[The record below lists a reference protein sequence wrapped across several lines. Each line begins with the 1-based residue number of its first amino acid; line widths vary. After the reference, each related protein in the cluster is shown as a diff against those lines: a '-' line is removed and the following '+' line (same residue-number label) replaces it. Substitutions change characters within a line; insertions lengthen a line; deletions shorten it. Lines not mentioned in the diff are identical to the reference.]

1 MSNKN
6 NQLPNL
12 PDPETLSKE
21 LGSAKSI
28 DDFFGKEG
36 IFARMFGKTLETMLE
51 AEMDNHLGYSKHD
64 PKGYNSGNSR
74 NGTRSRKIRTSLG
87 DQEIEIPRDRNGDYK
102 PRLLK
107 NYSTSS
113 NEIEDKIVTLYSRG
127 MTVQDIQESLSEM
140 YGINVSDSLI
150 SQITG
155 KVMPLVEEWRVRPLD
170 SVYPIV
176 YLDATHVKL
185 RRERRVLAFP
195 VHICLALNT
204 EGKKEILGIWLGEE
218 KEGANFW
225 LSVITDLQQRGVK
238 DILIAAVDGLTGF
251 KDAIQSVYPNTV
263 VQRCVIHQIRNSL
276 KYVSWK
282 DKKAFMQD
290 LKGVYKALDKKE
302 AKVKLTVLAE
312 NWGKQYALSVR
323 SWENSFEDLTQYFEY
338 PEEIRRI
345 MYTTNI
351 IEGFNR
357 QIKKAIKTKS
367 VFPNEDSL
375 YKMLYLSSSV
385 ITKKWVMPIRNW
397 ANIYNQLAIKFEGR
411 LPMR

>member
-1 MSNKN
+1 MDNPKPK
-6 NQLPNL
+6 LPNL
-12 PDPETLSKE
+12 PDPELLSKE

-28 DDFFGKEG
+28 DDFFGKDG

-51 AEMDNHLGYSKHD
+51 AEMEQHLGYGKHD
-64 PKGYNSGNSR
+64 PKGYNTGNSR
-74 NGTRSRKIRTSLG
+74 NGTRSRKVRTSFG
-87 DQEIEIPRDRNGDYK
+87 EQDVEIPRDRNGDYE

-113 NEIEDKIVTLYSRG
+113 NEIEDKIVSLYSRG

-150 SQITG
+150 SQITN
-155 KVMPLVEEWRVRPLD
+155 KVMPLVEEWRTRPLE

-176 YLDATHVKL
+176 YLDAIHIKL
-185 RRERRVLAFP
+185 RREGRVLASP

-204 EGKKEILGIWLGEE
+204 DGKKELLGMWLGSE
-218 KEGANFW
+218 KEGANYW
-225 LSVITDLQQRGVK
+225 LSVVTDLQQRGVK

-251 KDAIQSVYPNTV
+251 KEAIQSVFPSTV

-282 DKKAFMQD
+282 DKKAFMAD
-290 LKGVYKALDKKE
+290 LKQVYTAVDKKE
-302 AKVKLTVLAE
+302 AKLKLTTLSE
-312 NWGKQYALSVR
+312 RWGKHYALSVR

-357 QIKKAIKTKS
+357 QIRKAIKTKS

-375 YKMLYLSSSV
+375 YKMLYLSTSV
-385 ITKKWVMPIRNW
+385 IMRKWDMPVRDW
-397 ANIYNQLAIKFEGR
+397 SKIYNQLAIKFEGR
-411 LPMR
+411 LPMS